1 MRKMDKVKRTAATLV
16 IALIVT
22 TLLAQA
28 GTMGN
33 GAQQRIMA
41 VVNRCKAMPHDQM
54 MHDQGC
60 TSTMA
65 QHPELFSGGTPAP
78 ANATRHQ

>member
-1 MRKMDKVKRTAATLV
+1 MRKMNRITRTATAAL
-16 IALIVT
+16 IALIGT
-22 TLLAQA
+22 TLLAEA
-28 GTMGN
+28 GHMGN

-41 VVNRCKAMPHDQM
+41 VVNRCKALPHDQM

-65 QHPELFSGGTPAP
+65 QHPELFSGGTPTP
-78 ANATRHQ
+78 ANTRRP